1 MIGRTSNLGP
11 ISGLPKARS
20 AYRYY
25 RFRTT
30 KIRGGINP
38 TMVQLSEIE
47 FYYSGIKISLTGA
60 TATNP
65 GGSNPVGEEPSK
77 AIDGSTATKWLDGN
91 ILPLVVDFGANKRVV
106 ANAFRFAT
114 ANDEIGRDP
123 IQWALEGSNDNS
135 TWFSLHTQ
143 STDAS
148 ITTDRNTYTQT
159 FYFNAQ

>member
-1 MIGRTSNLGP
+1 MFYRFNKSF
-11 ISGLPKARS
+11 KAGSRPTKFL

-30 KIRGGINP
+30 KIRGGISP

-47 FYYSGIKISLTGA
+47 FYYNNAKLSFSGA

-77 AIDGSTATKWLDGN
+77 AIDGNTSTKWLDFN
-91 ILPLVVDFGANKRVV
+91 IQSLVIDFGSGVKKIAS
-106 ANAFRFAT
+106 AFRFAT
-114 ANDEIGRDP
+114 ANDESGRDP
-123 IQWALEGSNDNS
+123 VRWVVEGSNDNS
-135 TWFSLHTQ
+135 TWTALHTQ

-148 ITTDRNTYTQT
+148 ITTSRLTYTQT
-159 FYFNAQ
+159 FYFNN